1 MELLNIFA
9 HSEYRAR
16 NLQLFHDVDEADLS
30 AINKLIST
38 CSVMLVKKDQ
48 PVIAAHTTDN
58 RLYVVLKGTLEVQ
71 SHENVGAGASSV
83 NNLQFMAGEC
93 VGELSVLDDEDQPY
107 TIKAVCDSELL
118 VIEAS
123 TLWQLIDESNGV
135 ARNLLR
141 LLSFRI
147 RTTNAL
153 LRRRH
158 KVGEF
163 YRQMSMIDGLT
174 GIHNRAWLHNQ
185 LPQLIER
192 AHATN
197 SPLSIIMADLDHFK
211 QFNDTHGH
219 ILGDDAIQCAA
230 KILNSTLRPT
240 DLSVRFGG
248 EELLI
253 ILPDTSKE
261 ACFKV
266 AERLCAKFSQTAVFK
281 DNRLPLPHITASFG
295 IAVLVPDQDISTF
308 IAAADAA
315 LYRAKH
321 AGRNQVSR

>member
-1 MELLNIFA
+1 MELLTIFA
-9 HSEYRAR
+9 HSNYETRQ
-16 NLQLFHDVDEADLS
+16 LQLFQDISESELIR
-30 AINKLIST
+30 INKLIASS
-38 CSVMLVKKDQ
+38 CIMLVKANN
-48 PVIAAHTTDN
+48 PVITAHTTDSH
-58 RLYVVLKGTLEVQ
+58 LYIVLSGALKIQ
-71 SHENVGAGASSV
+71 SNENTPCTVIS
-83 NNLQFMAGEC
+83 NLQYLPGEC
-93 VGELSVLDDEDQPY
+93 VGELSVLDNEDQPH
-107 TIKAVCDSELL
+107 TIIAACDSELL
-118 VIEAS
+118 VIEANI
-123 TLWQLIDESNGV
+123 LWQLIDESNGV

-153 LRRRH
+153 LRRRN

-192 AHATN
+192 STTTS
-197 SPLSIIMADLDHFK
+197 SPFSIIMADLDNFK
-211 QFNDTHGH
+211 LFNDTHGH

-240 DLSVRFGG
+240 DFAVRFGG

-253 ILPDTSKE
+253 LLPDTTKE
-261 ACFKV
+261 ASFLV
-266 AERLCAKFSQTAVFK
+266 AERLCTRLAQSAVFT
-281 DNRLPLPHITASFG
+281 DESIPLPHITASLG
-295 IAVLVPDQDISTF
+295 VAILRAGQDVSTF

-315 LYRAKH
+315 LYRAKN
-321 AGRNQVSR
+321 AGRNRVSY

>member
-16 NLQLFHDVDEADLS
+16 KLQLFHDMEENDLTTV
-30 AINKLIST
+30 NKIIST
-38 CSVMLVKKDQ
+38 CSVMLVKPNQ
-48 PVIAAHTTDN
+48 AVITAHSTDN
-58 RLYVVLKGTLEVQ
+58 RLYIVLKGTLEVQ
-71 SHENVGAGASSV
+71 SHENAGGSAAS
-83 NNLQFMAGEC
+83 NLQFMAGEC
-93 VGELSVLDDEDQPY
+93 VGELSVLDEEDQPH
-107 TIKAVCDSELL
+107 TIRAVCESELL
-118 VIEAS
+118 VIEAD
-123 TLWQLIDESNGV
+123 TLWQLINESNGV
-135 ARNLLR
+135 ARNLLK

-158 KVGEF
+158 RVGEF

-174 GIHNRAWLHNQ
+174 CIHNRAWLHSQ
-185 LPQLIER
+185 LPQMIER
-192 AHATN
+192 SHTTG

-219 ILGDDAIQCAA
+219 ILGDDAIQAAA
-230 KILNSTLRPT
+230 KLLNSTLRPT
-240 DLSVRFGG
+240 DFAVRFGG

-261 ACFKV
+261 ACFSV
-266 AERLCAKFSQTAVFK
+266 AERLCVKLAHSTVFK
-281 DNRLPLPHITASFG
+281 DDRLPLPHITASFG
-295 IAVLVPDQDISTF
+295 VAMLIAGQDIFTF

-315 LYRAKH
+315 LYRAKN
-321 AGRNQVSR
+321 AGRNQVSN

>member
-16 NLQLFHDVDEADLS
+16 NLQLFQDIDDVDLTTV
-30 AINKLIST
+30 NHLISS
-38 CSVMLVKKDQ
+38 CSVMLVKTDQ
-48 PVIAAHTTDN
+48 AVITAHSTDN
-58 RLYVVLKGTLEVQ
+58 RLYIVLKGTLEVH
-71 SHENVGAGASSV
+71 SHENSGGSAAS
-83 NNLQFMAGEC
+83 NLQFMAGEC
-93 VGELSVLDDEDQPY
+93 VGELSVLDEEDQPH
-107 TIKAVCDSELL
+107 TIRAVCDSELL
-118 VIEAS
+118 VIEAD

-135 ARNLLR
+135 ARNLLK

-185 LPQLIER
+185 LPQMIER
-192 AHATN
+192 SHATG
-197 SPLSIIMADLDHFK
+197 SPLSIIMADLDNFK
-211 QFNDTHGH
+211 LFNDTHGH
-219 ILGDDAIQCAA
+219 IIGDDAIQSAA

-240 DLSVRFGG
+240 DFAVRFGG
-248 EELLI
+248 EELLV

-261 ACFKV
+261 ACFTV
-266 AERLCAKFSQTAVFK
+266 AERLCTKIAQAPVFK

-295 IAVLVPDQDISTF
+295 VAILIPGQDIFTF

-315 LYRAKH
+315 LYRAKNS
-321 AGRNQVSR
+321 GRNQVSN

>member
-16 NLQLFHDVDEADLS
+16 NLQLFQDIDDVDLTTV
-30 AINKLIST
+30 NHLISS
-38 CSVMLVKKDQ
+38 CSVMLVKTDQ
-48 PVIAAHTTDN
+48 AVITAHSTDN
-58 RLYVVLKGTLEVQ
+58 RLYIVLKGTLEVH
-71 SHENVGAGASSV
+71 SHENSGGSAAST
-83 NNLQFMAGEC
+83 LQFMAGEC
-93 VGELSVLDDEDQPY
+93 VGELSVLDEEDQPH
-107 TIKAVCDSELL
+107 TIRAVCDSELL
-118 VIEAS
+118 VIEAD

-135 ARNLLR
+135 ARNLLK

-185 LPQLIER
+185 LPQMIER
-192 AHATN
+192 SHATG
-197 SPLSIIMADLDHFK
+197 SPLSIIMADLDNFK
-211 QFNDTHGH
+211 LFNDTHGH
-219 ILGDDAIQCAA
+219 IIGDDAIQSAA

-240 DLSVRFGG
+240 DFAVRFGG
-248 EELLI
+248 EELLV

-261 ACFKV
+261 ACFTV
-266 AERLCAKFSQTAVFK
+266 AERLCTKIAQAPVFK

-295 IAVLVPDQDISTF
+295 VAILIPGQDIFTF

-315 LYRAKH
+315 LYRAKNS
-321 AGRNQVSR
+321 GRNQVSN

>member
-1 MELLNIFA
+1 VELLNIFA

-16 NLQLFHDVDEADLS
+16 NLQLFHDIDENDFT
-30 AINKLIST
+30 AINKLISS
-38 CSVMLVKKDQ
+38 CSVMKVKANHA
-48 PVIAAHTTDN
+48 VIAAHTTDN

-71 SHENVGAGASSV
+71 SHENIGAGASSM

-107 TIKAVCDSELL
+107 TINAVCDSELL

-147 RTTNAL
+147 RTTSAL

-185 LPQLIER
+185 LPQMIER
-192 AHATN
+192 SHATS

-211 QFNDTHGH
+211 LFNDTHGH
-219 ILGDDAIQCAA
+219 IIGDDAIQCAA
-230 KILNSTLRPT
+230 KILNSALRPT
-240 DLSVRFGG
+240 DFAVRFGG

-261 ACFKV
+261 ACFIV
-266 AERLCAKFSQTAVFK
+266 AQRLCTKFAQSAVFK

-295 IAVLVPDQDISTF
+295 IATLVESQDIFTF

-315 LYRAKH
+315 LYRAKN